1 VSPTSPDT
9 HNQPGVLLMPPLAT
23 VDDVNAR
30 ADHPLT
36 DPERV
41 RATVL
46 ITDATAIVYTHVPD
60 IPTPPP
66 ATAVGVICTAV
77 LRALSSPA
85 DGIRSE
91 TVGGHSRTVA
101 HEGGGL
107 YFTEAEL
114 DLLRPQRP
122 QPRGAFSIWTVP
134 PGQTGGG

>member
-1 VSPTSPDT
+1 MSPPAI
-9 HNQPGVLLMPPLAT
+9 LAT
-23 VDDVNAR
+23 VADIEAR

-36 DPERV
+36 DPERA

-46 ITDATAIVYTHVPD
+46 LADAMAIVYTHVPD
-60 IPTPPP
+60 IPIPPP
-66 ATAVGVICTAV
+66 ATAVGVVCTAV
-77 LRALSSPA
+77 LRALASPP

-91 TVGGHSRTVA
+91 TVGGYSRTVA

-122 QPRGAFSIWTVP
+122 QPRGAFSIWTAP
-134 PGQTGGG
+134 DTGGG